1 MIIIKLILG
10 TIILTGL
17 DSFYL
22 NFMKKKYMKLIANV
36 QKENFKLNVFGLL
49 MSYFFLVLGL
59 YFLLKNNLDYTN
71 AFLFGLIVYGVYDFT
86 NLAIF
91 NKWSLFLSIIDILW
105 GGILFSLTIMLINFI
120 FGRYYNPK

>member
-1 MIIIKLILG
+1 MIIIKLIIG
-10 TIILTGL
+10 AIILTGL

-22 NFMKKKYMKLIANV
+22 NFMKKKYMNLITNI
-36 QKENFKLNVFGLL
+36 QKENFKLNIFGLL

-59 YFLLKNNLDYTN
+59 YFLIKNNFDYIN

-105 GGILFSLTIMLINFI
+105 GGILFSLTILLTNII
-120 FGRYYNPK
+120 FSYSKHN